1 MDHAKEIRPLY
12 SELQGYLSQA
22 PVIKETTDCIY
33 DSATWEQVNIAIDEL
48 NTVTKKDYSR
58 FKINPES
65 GDDFVRISTHRT
77 KLGGIISRLH
87 AEYFSSEPAPFSGMP
102 NTVINQSLS
111 QQQTTQIA
119 FLLEIQ
125 SFIDKKLS
133 EVADEKEKGFLTA
146 VKSNLANIKSFMEL
160 VQLIM
165 ATAQTFGISFD
176 KLTQIFK

>member
-1 MDHAKEIRPLY
+1 MDQTNGIRPLY

-22 PVIKETTDCIY
+22 PTIKATSDCIY
-33 DSATWEQVNIAIDEL
+33 DSATWEQVNVAIDEL
-48 NTVTKKDYSR
+48 NTATQKDYSR

-77 KLGGIISRLH
+77 KLGGLISRLH

-119 FLLEIQ
+119 FLLETQ

-133 EVADEKEKGFLTA
+133 ETTDEEEKGFLTT
-146 VKSNLANIKSFMEL
+146 VKSKLINIKNFVEL
-160 VQLIM
+160 IQLII
-165 ATAQTFGISFD
+165 ATAQTFGINLD